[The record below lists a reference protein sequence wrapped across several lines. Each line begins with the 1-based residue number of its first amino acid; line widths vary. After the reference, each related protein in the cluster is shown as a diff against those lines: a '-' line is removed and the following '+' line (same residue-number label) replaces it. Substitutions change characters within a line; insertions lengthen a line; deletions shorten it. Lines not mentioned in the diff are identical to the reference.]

1 MDPNLIGE
9 AVTAMLNYFWG
20 VAKHLFRMKIIHV
33 ILIVLF
39 TVKYNSQSTAGIFV
53 ELTKLMKK

>member
-1 MDPNLIGE
+1 MDPNLICE

-39 TVKYNSQSTAGIFV
+39 TKFKVAASITVSQQQAFLLS
-53 ELTKLMKK
+53 